1 MSCSGSTPVRT
12 ERGQKRALRLFLKPA
27 AFGLFALFALIALG
41 GVRAAFAQDDP
52 ASGSD
57 SDANWER
64 IDPNFSAESAE
75 KVLEI
80 PQAACVRDGVS
91 IPCDERISVS
101 NSPGD
106 DNGNANDNDDAIPQA
121 SDGLSPASPQT
132 LDDDTASAAPIGSD
146 SDWGTAD
153 EYANQPVYGFPNA
166 MAQYGGVASGGPIY
180 RNPAEVPVPPS
191 MAFPFP
197 PMAMSSP
204 LTQAARPPLG
214 PVGPWMTPPS
224 MMMLSRP
231 AGSPMAG
238 QPFRFH

>member
-1 MSCSGSTPVRT
+1 MNCSGSTPVRT
-12 ERGQKRALRLFLKPA
+12 EGSQNRTLGRRLKPA
-27 AFGLFALFALIALG
+27 AFGLFALFALIALVG
-41 GVRAAFAQDDP
+41 ARGAFAQDAP

-64 IDPNFSAESAE
+64 IDPDFGADSAE

-80 PQAACVRDGVS
+80 PQIACVEDGVS
-91 IPCDERISVS
+91 IPCDEQVSAS
-101 NSPGD
+101 NSPGNGN
-106 DNGNANDNDDAIPQA
+106 DNGDDDANPQA
-121 SDGLSPASPQT
+121 SSGSSPASPQT
-132 LDDDTASAAPIGSD
+132 LDDDTASAGPIGSD

-153 EYANQPVYGFPNA
+153 DYANQPIYGIPYGT
-166 MAQYGGVASGGPIY
+166 AQYGRVISRGPIY
-180 RNPAEVPVPPS
+180 GNPQVPPS

-204 LTQAARPPLG
+204 LTQAARPPLN
-214 PVGPWMTPPS
+214 PTGPWMTPPS